1 MIKGKWQHSD
11 PLLKMLLFCGIVMI
25 CFGLISVLNI
35 PLIQIFFGKS
45 LPEVMS
51 GFSSGDTT
59 YINAMKFIQIFSQL
73 GLMLVPA
80 WLCGWLFSDNV
91 VQFFQFKKINFI
103 QISVIVVVT
112 ICLSPLINLL
122 LDWNSHLQ
130 LPASLAA
137 MEEMMRSMETEAEKL
152 TESFLVMHT
161 NFDLIINL
169 LMIALLPAV
178 GEELLFRGVLQKL
191 IQQATKNKHWAVLIT
206 GFIFSAIHMQFFGF
220 LPRFMLGIFLGYLLV
235 WTGSIWAPILAH
247 FINNGSAVLL
257 SYYEQKNAI
266 TIDEEKLGIRE
277 GEYWMVFASI
287 IITVSAC
294 YILYRSKQKT
304 S

>member
-11 PLLKMLLFCGIVMI
+11 PLLKMLLFFFFFMI

-35 PLIQIFFGKS
+35 PLIHIFFGKS